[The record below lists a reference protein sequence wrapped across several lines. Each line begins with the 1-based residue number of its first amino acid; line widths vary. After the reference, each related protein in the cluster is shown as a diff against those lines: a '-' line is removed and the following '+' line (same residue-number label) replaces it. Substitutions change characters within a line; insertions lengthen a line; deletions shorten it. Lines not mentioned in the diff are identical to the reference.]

1 MLPHIDGIGDVGE
14 GAIVP
19 LQPPSPKRQK
29 LERNSDLHVA
39 KARAVV
45 EKNRLQR
52 KLNAATALLANR
64 DENFLCVSTVLPG
77 ASSLVPKAKARSCS
91 KMNIDKVKPAHFAV
105 ATRAM
110 HLKYKVPANMGVN
123 LQKLICAGARAVRG
137 RQRQGV
143 KRFFD
148 GSARALHQHDE
159 GKLRQVHVSYSHLW
173 DEVRAKFRWRA
184 SKRYRKSKKNNA
196 LPTLVQRGVFGFGMY
211 NGKASP
217 LKDSGDAPHNALYGT
232 PSGMVPEAMLAPIV
246 PTPALAP
253 KSLSCAQE

>member
-1 MLPHIDGIGDVGE
+1 MYYYAEKVLPHIDGIGDVGE

-64 DENFLCVSTVLPG
+64 NEMLFWSSTVLPG
-77 ASSLVPKAKARSCS
+77 ASSLFPKKQALHLSN
-91 KMNIDKVKPAHFAV
+91 MNIDNVKTAHFAV

-110 HLKYKVPANMGVN
+110 HLKYKVRANVGVD
-123 LQKLICAGARAVRG
+123 LQKLICAGARAVRA

-173 DEVRAKFRWRA
+173 DEVRAKFR
-184 SKRYRKSKKNNA
+184 
-196 LPTLVQRGVFGFGMY
+196 
-211 NGKASP
+211 
-217 LKDSGDAPHNALYGT
+217 
-232 PSGMVPEAMLAPIV
+232 
-246 PTPALAP
+246 
-253 KSLSCAQE
+253 